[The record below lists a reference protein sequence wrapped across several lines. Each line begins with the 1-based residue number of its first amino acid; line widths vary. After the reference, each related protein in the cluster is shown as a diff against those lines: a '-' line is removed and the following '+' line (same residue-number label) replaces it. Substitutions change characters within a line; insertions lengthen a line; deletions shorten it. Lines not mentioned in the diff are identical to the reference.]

1 MSTYQIYLSTLPSD
15 VIRKVVNFAGM
26 APFEEMRLISPR
38 WSETALAHIEVRAKR
53 PVINVCHWWPHNTPG
68 NKRPHDWN
76 MEITIAK
83 EYANY
88 FGLDGWNL
96 SNKPSES
103 DDKVLLNRRLT
114 SVQEPWTR
122 KRIVRLFSRC
132 SKIEKFI
139 LDFSRIDDVTS
150 LCETTGG
157 TIIENLEIVNV
168 KELLSNLEFG
178 PFH

>member
-26 APFEEMRLISPR
+26 APFEEMRLVSLFFKSIFDYQNASQISPR

-103 DDKVLLNRRLT
+103 DDVSINLKL
-114 SVQEPWTR
+114 R
-122 KRIVRLFSRC
+122 KLI
-132 SKIEKFI
+132 
-139 LDFSRIDDVTS
+139 
-150 LCETTGG
+150 
-157 TIIENLEIVNV
+157 
-168 KELLSNLEFG
+168 
-178 PFH
+178 